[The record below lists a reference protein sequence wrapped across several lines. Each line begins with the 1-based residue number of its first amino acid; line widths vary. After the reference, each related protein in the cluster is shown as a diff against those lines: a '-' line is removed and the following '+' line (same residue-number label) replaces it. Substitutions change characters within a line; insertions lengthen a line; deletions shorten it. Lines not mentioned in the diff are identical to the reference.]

1 MTFRTRHTLGRAL
14 VLALVA
20 GAVAVPVAQ
29 AHPGNALVPSPM
41 AQAHPG
47 NALVPGPM
55 TASVATAVGFLEQ
68 QGLSA
73 GQIEDWTVG
82 VCSYETKPSS
92 CYVTPAEARL
102 ASQRTA
108 EGFLAQTVAP
118 RAALPAAPTAS
129 GNGFDFGDAAVGFA
143 TAAGIALLGAGLG
156 LTVRRRGS
164 GGTLAGA

>member
-1 MTFRTRHTLGRAL
+1 MHGFAAPAL
-14 VLALVA
+14 EPA
-20 GAVAVPVAQ
+20 
-29 AHPGNALVPSPM
+29 
-41 AQAHPG
+41 
-47 NALVPGPM
+47 
-55 TASVATAVGFLEQ
+55 TAESVATAVGSLAQ
-68 QGLSA
+68 LGLSA
-73 GQIEDWTVG
+73 GEIEDWTVGG

-118 RAALPAAPTAS
+118 RATLPAAPTAS
-129 GNGFDFGDAAVGFA
+129 ANGFDFGDAAVGFA

-156 LTVRRRGS
+156 LTMRRRGG